1 MSLDRSARAPRF
13 GARTLLAV
21 LYHALTLVVTLT
33 IAPVAF
39 AVDVDTRPLSLDEAV
54 RLAEDDSPA
63 INARKSAVESAED
76 AVAPA
81 GALPDP
87 QLVAGIDNLPVTT
100 GDAFNVTRDFMT
112 MRKVGVVQDFPQR
125 DKRRS
130 RTERAQAVAERERA
144 LLTTERL
151 SVRESVARAWIAR
164 ASAEHRLQL
173 LQALQPRAEVQ
184 VAAATAAL
192 SGGRGSAADGI
203 AAKSAQASL
212 ADRISQVERE
222 VEEARAEFAR
232 WVPEAA
238 DRPLGDAADWSNL
251 GIDPDSLLTHIGHH
265 RELLAYDAAEQ
276 AANADVAMARAEKR
290 PDWSVELD
298 YAQRGPQYSNMI
310 TLEFRVGLPIFP
322 THRQDATIAS
332 KQAAVTQLEAE
343 REDARR
349 MHTADLKKTL
359 AAWRSA
365 GERVRRYE
373 KDLLPLADDRAEAAL
388 AAYRG
393 GRSDLQASLTAL
405 DEAIEARVAYT
416 ELQNTYGQAWA
427 TLHFAFPEER

>member
-1 MSLDRSARAPRF
+1 
-13 GARTLLAV
+13 
-21 LYHALTLVVTLT
+21 
-33 IAPVAF
+33 
-39 AVDVDTRPLSLDEAV
+39 
-54 RLAEDDSPA
+54 
-63 INARKSAVESAED
+63 
-76 AVAPA
+76 
-81 GALPDP
+81 
-87 QLVAGIDNLPVTT
+87 
-100 GDAFNVTRDFMT
+100 MT

-222 VEEARAEFAR
+222 VEDARAEFAR

-238 DRPLGDAADWSNL
+238 DRPLGDAADWSDL

>member
-21 LYHALTLVVTLT
+21 LCHALTIVVALI
-33 IAPVAF
+33 IAPAAF
-39 AVDVDTRPLSLDEAV
+39 AVDADTRPLSLDEAV

-76 AVAPA
+76 AVGPA

-112 MRKVGVVQDFPQR
+112 MRKVGVMQDFPQR
-125 DKRRS
+125 EKRRS
-130 RTERAQAVAERERA
+130 RTERAQAMAERERA

-151 SVRESVARAWIAR
+151 SVRESVARAWIGR
-164 ASAEHRLQL
+164 ASAEHRLEL
-173 LQALQPRAEVQ
+173 LQTLLPRVEAQ

-192 SGGRGSAADGI
+192 SGGRGSVADGI
-203 AAKSAQASL
+203 AAKAAQAAL

-222 VEEARAEFAR
+222 VEDARAEFAR

-238 DRPLGDAADWSNL
+238 DRPLGDAANWSDL
-251 GIDPDSLLTHIGHH
+251 GVDPDSLLTHIGHH

-298 YAQRGPQYSNMI
+298 YEQRGPQYSNMI
-310 TLEFRVGLPIFP
+310 SLEFRVGLPIFP
-322 THRQDATIAS
+322 GHRQDATIAS

-373 KDLLPLADDRAEAAL
+373 KDLLPLVDDRAEAAL

-405 DEAIEARVAYT
+405 DEAIEARLVYT

-427 TLHFAFPEER
+427 ALHFAFPEER

>member
-1 MSLDRSARAPRF
+1 MSFSRSTRTARF
-13 GARTLLAV
+13 GGRRV
-21 LYHALTLVVTLT
+21 LVVVSRALPLALALSATL
-33 IAPVAF
+33 PVF
-39 AVDVDTRPLSLDEAV
+39 AADADSRPLSLNEAV
-54 RLAEDDSPA
+54 HLAEDASPS
-63 INARKSAVESAED
+63 ITAREAAVESAED

-112 MRKVGVVQDFPQR
+112 MRKIGVMQDFPQR
-125 DKRRS
+125 EKRRS
-130 RTERAQAVAERERA
+130 RTERAQAMAERERA

-164 ASAEHRLQL
+164 ASAEHRLEL
-173 LQALQPRAEVQ
+173 LQALQPRAEAQ

-192 SGGRGSAADGI
+192 SGGRGSVADGI

-222 VEEARAEFAR
+222 VEDTRAEFAR

-238 DRPLGDAADWSNL
+238 DRPLGDAADWSDL
-251 GIDPDSLLTHIGHH
+251 GVDPDSLLTHIGHH

-310 TLEFRVGLPIFP
+310 SLEFRVGLPIFP
-322 THRQDATIAS
+322 GHRQDATIAS

-405 DEAIEARVAYT
+405 DEAIEARLVYT